1 MLSIFPAAA
10 GSGGWDQMVYEGKG
24 TSDGQDVD
32 ATFEMS
38 MLEMLEDAT
47 GALSEGFLLL
57 DSELRLLLCSDR
69 FLELAWSPA
78 EPRPQ
83 QRQSAETFFLDMFR
97 SDAFALP
104 EGVTSAIAAEDTLN
118 VIRSCKE
125 AVTLKRRD
133 GRIIKVAAR
142 KTGKGRTLVSA
153 QQGTR
158 IPQVDDA
165 EREPFSPQDESSRAN
180 ARLRDAVEAINE
192 GFVLYDQEK
201 RLVFANTRYAEM
213 LGPHKDVL
221 KPCTPMSEVIGKA
234 IGSGQVSI
242 TRGPEGGIQGI
253 FKALDT
259 QGALKVEITV
269 ADGSQKIITL
279 VKLGDGGVV
288 ATVLDVTELRTTQ
301 ARARQLLNHA
311 IEAVDIGIALV
322 DDDDKLVFAN
332 QKFRELGDP
341 NNSVLVPGHT
351 MREIHSRAIDEGL
364 FPLPSW
370 TPKDELL
377 NELDRLIRHSAKGF
391 SVPNNHGRELVGNV
405 YETALQGRLLTIE
418 DVTEQLKAE
427 RLFTDAVA
435 RLPVGVAIE
444 GADGRFTHCNEAF
457 SGPFKLSPEEL
468 LKLSDEERIAT
479 LSPNIA
485 TVLGVPVGDNAAS
498 AFAEAIFEQRAS
510 LDPMEVSFK
519 DGRHY
524 LVERAVTQDNGRVV
538 VVTDTTALKRAE
550 ARSLEMLND
559 AIQSLDEGLVLFD
572 PDLNFVMGNRKWH
585 SIFFDGLPS
594 PTAGENVVEI
604 MDRLIEADVLLV
616 PDESNKK
623 QFMDELVRLIRSYRK
638 QETVKLGGGSILLAS
653 AHQTE
658 LDGYLVSFTD
668 ITEQRRAEEEQRE
681 ADMLLRKIVEACP
694 ANFLVSRIE
703 DGKIIYCPP
712 ASRERFGNIETTL
725 SFFLTPQDRERYLE
739 ALLPTGSLD
748 DYRVQFRRADGSVM
762 QGLTAARV
770 TDYKGE
776 DVIVSSTRDISDQLA
791 MQAELEKQREK
802 AHQNEKL
809 SALGELLAGVSH
821 ELNNPLSIVVGYAQ
835 MLEGKLDDPVLSKRV
850 DRIAQAANRSAKIV
864 KTFLAMA
871 RQKPAK
877 IEQCSLNEIVSAA
890 LEVGGYGMRANGTQ
904 VQTDLED
911 DLPLISGD
919 GDQLIQVFTNLL
931 VNAEQALAPQRE
943 KGVLTIRSYYDDDSD
958 HSVIEIHDNG
968 PGIDKTIQARIFEPF
983 FTTKDVGQGTGVGLA
998 FCHRIIDTHDGAL
1011 EVTSS
1016 PWSGTSFFV
1025 RLKAIKPDEKQLP
1038 ERSEEA
1044 VSIKKLNVL
1053 VVDDEADVGE
1063 LIRDLLE
1070 DLGCRTT
1077 LCTDARQALVELSR
1091 SAFDMIIS
1099 DFKMPG
1105 MNGEDFYNTLQQ
1117 RLPGY
1122 TERIG
1127 FVTGDSMGKDVT
1139 HFLSQSKRPFIEKP
1153 ISGNELEVLIK
1164 QLGAGETKP

>member
-1 MLSIFPAAA
+1 
-10 GSGGWDQMVYEGKG
+10 MVYEGKG
-24 TSDGQDVD
+24 TSDDQNVDV
-32 ATFEMS
+32 TNEES
-38 MLEMLEDAT
+38 TLELLEDVT
-47 GALSEGFLLL
+47 GALPDGWLLL
-57 DSELRLLLCSDR
+57 DPELRFLLCNDR
-69 FLELAWSPA
+69 FLELAWFPTDS
-78 EPRPQ
+78 RPQ
-83 QRQSAETFFLDMFR
+83 IKQSA
-97 SDAFALP
+97 DALFHHMAQGDVFVLP
-104 EGVTSAIAAEDTLN
+104 EETTPAAATQTILKT
-118 VIRSCKE
+118 IRSGEE
-125 AVTLKRRD
+125 AVKLIRND
-133 GRIIKVAAR
+133 GRMVRLSSR
-142 KTGKGRTLVSA
+142 KTGKGRTLV
-153 QQGTR
+153 T
-158 IPQVDDA
+158 V
-165 EREPFSPQDESSRAN
+165 QDVTNHEEAAGGQSETSDPLWENSRAN
-180 ARLRDAVEAINE
+180 ARLRDAVEALNE
-192 GFVLYDQEK
+192 GFVLYDQDK

-221 KPCTPMSEVIGKA
+221 KPGTPMSEVIGKA
-234 IGSGQVSI
+234 VGSGQVSI
-242 TRGPEGGIQGI
+242 TRGPEGGLPGI

-259 QGALKVEITV
+259 RGALEVEISV
-269 ADGSQKIITL
+269 ADGSQKVITL

-288 ATVLDVTELRTTQ
+288 ATVLDVTEQRTTQ

-332 QKFRELGDP
+332 QKFRELADP
-341 NNSVLVPGHT
+341 NNSFLVPGHT
-351 MREIHSRAIDEGL
+351 MREIHSRAIDAGL
-364 FPLPSW
+364 FPLPVW

-377 NELDRLIRHSAKGF
+377 NELDRLIRQSAKGF

-457 SGPFKLSPEEL
+457 SGPFRLSPEEL
-468 LKLSDEERIAT
+468 LKLTDEERIST

-485 TVLGVPVGDNAAS
+485 TVLGIPVGDDAAS
-498 AFAEAIFEQRAS
+498 AFSKAILEQRAS
-510 LDPMEVSFK
+510 LEPMEVSFK

-585 SIFFDGLPS
+585 SIFFHGLRS
-594 PTAGENVVEI
+594 PKAGENVVEM

-616 PDESNKK
+616 PEKISKK
-623 QFMDELVRLIRSYRK
+623 QFMDELVMLIRSYRK
-638 QETVKLGGGSILLAS
+638 REAVKLGSGGILLAS

-658 LDGYLVSFTD
+658 LDGYLVSFND

-725 SFFLTPQDRERYLE
+725 SFFLTPEDRERYLQ

-776 DVIVSSTRDISDQLA
+776 DVIVSSTRDISEQLA

-877 IEQCSLNEIVSAA
+877 IEQCSLNEIVSVA
-890 LEVGGYGMRANGTQ
+890 LEVGGYGLRANGTQ
-904 VQTDLED
+904 LHTDLD
-911 DLPLISGD
+911 DKLPLVSGD

-943 KGVLTIRSYYDDDSD
+943 KGILTIRSYCDDDSD

-998 FCHRIIDTHDGAL
+998 FCHRIIDTHGGVL
-1011 EVTSS
+1011 EVSSS
-1016 PWSGTSFFV
+1016 PRSGTSFFV
-1025 RLKAIKPDEKQLP
+1025 RLRAD
-1038 ERSEEA
+1038 RSEDRHLPKRSEKD
-1044 VSIKKLNVL
+1044 VSLKKQNVL

-1077 LCTDARQALVELSR
+1077 LCTNARQALEELSIN
-1091 SAFDMIIS
+1091 AFDMIIS

-1105 MNGEDFYNTLQQ
+1105 MNGEEFYDILLQ

-1139 HFLSQSKRPFIEKP
+1139 QFLSQSKRPFIEKP
-1153 ISGNELEVLIK
+1153 ISGKELETLIK
-1164 QLGAGETKP
+1164 QLGAGDTKP

>member
-1 MLSIFPAAA
+1 
-10 GSGGWDQMVYEGKG
+10 MVYEGKG
-24 TSDGQDVD
+24 TSDDQEID
-32 ATFEMS
+32 ATFELS
-38 MLEMLEDAT
+38 MLEMLEDVT
-47 GALSEGFLLL
+47 GALPEGFALL
-57 DSELRLLLCSDR
+57 DPELRFLLCNDR
-69 FLELAWSPA
+69 FLDLAWSPA
-78 EPRPQ
+78 DLPPQ
-83 QRQSAETFFLDMFR
+83 KNQSAETVILHMFQTGL
-97 SDAFALP
+97 FVLP
-104 EGVTSAIAAEDTLN
+104 EGEKPADTAEN
-118 VIRSCKE
+118 VLKAIRSGE
-125 AVTLKRRD
+125 GDLELRRKD
-133 GRIIKVAAR
+133 GCTIRFTTR
-142 KTGKGRTLVSA
+142 KTGKGRTLISAREVTRPREIADAVSESLVP
-153 QQGTR
+153 R
-158 IPQVDDA
+158 
-165 EREPFSPQDESSRAN
+165 DENSLAN
-180 ARLRDAVEAINE
+180 ARLRDAVEALNE

-213 LGPHKDVL
+213 LGPLKDVL
-221 KPCTPMSEVIGKA
+221 IPGTPMSDVIGKA
-234 IGSGQVSI
+234 VGSGQVSI
-242 TRGPEGGIQGI
+242 TRGPEGGISGI
-253 FKALDT
+253 FKALET
-259 QGALKVEITV
+259 KGALKVEINV
-269 ADGSQKIITL
+269 ADGSQKVITL
-279 VKLGDGGVV
+279 VKLGDGGIV
-288 ATVLDVTELRTTQ
+288 ATVLDVTEQRTTQ

-322 DDDDKLVFAN
+322 DDDDKLIFAN
-332 QKFRELGDP
+332 QKFRELADP
-341 NNSVLVPGHT
+341 NNSFLVPGHT
-351 MREIHSRAIDEGL
+351 MREIHSRAIDAGL
-364 FPLPSW
+364 FPLPAW

-377 NELDRLIRHSAKGF
+377 NELDRLIRQSAKGF

-457 SGPFKLSPEEL
+457 SGPFRLSPEEL
-468 LKLSDEERIAT
+468 LKLSDEERIST

-485 TVLGVPVGDNAAS
+485 TVLGNPVGDDAAS
-498 AFAEAIFEQRAS
+498 AFTKAILQQRTS
-510 LDPMEVSFK
+510 LEPMEVSFK

-585 SIFFDGLPS
+585 SIFFGGLRS
-594 PTAGENVVEI
+594 PKAGESVFDM

-616 PDESNKK
+616 PEGSSKK

-638 QETVKLGGGSILLAS
+638 RETVKLGGGSILLAS

-712 ASRERFGNIETTL
+712 ASRERFGDIETTL
-725 SFFLTPQDRERYLE
+725 SFFLTPEDRERYLQ

-877 IEQCSLNEIVSAA
+877 IEQCSLNEIVSVA
-890 LEVGGYGMRANGTQ
+890 LEVGGYGLKANGTQ
-904 VQTDLED
+904 LLTELDGN
-911 DLPLISGD
+911 LPLVSGD

-943 KGVLTIRSYYDDDSD
+943 SGVLTIRSYYDDDSD

-998 FCHRIIDTHDGAL
+998 FCHRIIDTHGGVL
-1011 EVTSS
+1011 EVSSS
-1016 PWSGTSFFV
+1016 PRSGTSFFV
-1025 RLKAIKPDEKQLP
+1025 RLRAIKPEVRQLP
-1038 ERSEEA
+1038 DRPEKAISLKR
-1044 VSIKKLNVL
+1044 KNVL

-1077 LCTDARQALVELSR
+1077 LCTDARKALDELSLN
-1091 SAFDMIIS
+1091 AFDMIIS

-1105 MNGEDFYNTLQQ
+1105 MNGEEFYNTLQQ

-1122 TERIG
+1122 AERIG
-1127 FVTGDSMGKDVT
+1127 FVTGDSMGRDVT
-1139 HFLSQSKRPFIEKP
+1139 HFLSRSKRPFIEKP
-1153 ISGNELEVLIK
+1153 ISGKELEILIK
-1164 QLGAGETKP
+1164 KLGAGETKP